1 MTVPTSY
8 TEASLAAYMF
18 ESLGRIAETLSLD
31 ETNMLESVHDISLV
45 CGVSDIADVTDVIK
59 IRALARVAALQVAQ
73 TTAATYYD
81 FGADGGDYKRS
92 QVMAQISILLTNAE
106 TAAFAYAPN
115 YGLEIG
121 TIIYTADPYDW
132 DLETEAEGVG

>member
-1 MTVPTSY
+1 
-8 TEASLAAYMF
+8 MF
-18 ESLGRIAETLSLD
+18 DSLGRIAETLALD
-31 ETNMLESVHDISLV
+31 ETNMIEAVHDVTLA
-45 CGVSDIADVTDVIK
+45 CGVSDIADATDVTK

-92 QVMAQISILLTNAE
+92 QVMAQLATLLTNAE